1 MAAIVHSQMLKL
13 YAGPRSISGSF
24 GASPSQAAVTA
35 YLSQPSCVLSANAE
49 GVVEDYAPA
58 STTIVVEVSG
68 RTDTANWTIST
79 TKSPSVGTVSVVG
92 ATISVS
98 GMTDDAGWVDITA
111 SKAGYE
117 SVTRRFTLAKVRQK
131 GGVRVATTLPANP
144 SEVGGELAIFL
155 DVADPALRGMY
166 GWSGT
171 AWVKTGELLNGSVT
185 ADKLAA
191 DAIQATKFADG
202 IEPVSIVS
210 LLPNVVGYTGPKLV
224 FLTTD
229 NKIYR
234 YTGSSWVKE
243 LPAED
248 LTGQL
253 VADQLASNSVTT
265 GKIQAGA
272 VTTDQLAA
280 KAVTASKLVLTDTSN
295 IYPDYDILDSSF
307 YSGAAFTR
315 VASTSL
321 SLGAYAL
328 RIAANAAESRVE
340 SQWFQVEPSAE
351 YFVELSAYQSI
362 SGTTG
367 AAAAYIEFGSFSG
380 GETTPTVTR
389 SELVL
394 RRVSTTSSARA
405 DAAVTTASNERK
417 ARLVFIREAGG
428 TGVAEFGGPVIRRRN
443 NAKLIVDGSIVA
455 TKIATDAV
463 QTHHLLAGAV
473 TAEKLMVN
481 KLSAITADMGD
492 VTAGTFTLSS
502 TGYIRGGATNFST
515 GAGFWMGYD
524 AGTYKLRAGTPG
536 SSGFEWTGSAFNVRG
551 PDGSITISSGV
562 VDWAK
567 INGTG
572 KPENGATAGA
582 SLTQPFSNWNIGS
595 QTLATVSDGKV
606 GGQVLRLGTLVS
618 YPSAQGYTP
627 IDPTKKYRVRFWAR
641 PSSTC
646 DGRLYFSLRQ
656 AINETDTWGPLN
668 GGRAP
673 YKPSGQYR
681 AAHNAT
687 YGTDAWGEYSYIW
700 DAADWQ
706 AGVKFFR
713 PEFLSN
719 YGGTAG
725 HWDVQGLVIEEATDV
740 EAAKDAASAA
750 QTAANTA
757 NAALADI
764 AADNKLTPGE
774 KRSVRVEWDAIYA
787 ERASIQAQ
795 ASSFSIT
802 TELTNYNNDFQA
814 LGTYLNGGTA
824 YTIGAAPP
832 SWITDANLAVTTNIV
847 GSTFRTNWA
856 TLYQRRQEL
865 LNKISAEAA
874 KRADWSSVGGKTGFA
889 ALDGKITSGNVT
901 TYIDY
906 AAIGAAQIGSVE
918 LVGESA
924 FKVRT
929 NNSAGARMDMDSR
942 RIKIFDANGTLRV
955 QLGDLT
961 V

>member
-24 GASPSQAAVTA
+24 GASPSQAVVTA

-68 RTDTANWTIST
+68 RTDTSNWTIST
-79 TKSPSVGTVSVVG
+79 AKSTSVGTVSVTG
-92 ATISVS
+92 ATVSVS
-98 GMTDDAGWVDITA
+98 GLTDDAGWVDITA
-111 SKAGYE
+111 SKVGYE

-191 DAIQATKFADG
+191 DAIQATKFASG
-202 IEPVSIVS
+202 IEPVAIVN

-229 NKIYR
+229 NKLYR

-307 YSGAAFTR
+307 YSGTAFTR

-321 SLGAYAL
+321 SRGAYAL

-473 TAEKLMVN
+473 TAEKLTVN

-502 TGYIRGGATNFST
+502 TGYIRGGATNFAT

-524 AGTYKLRAGTPG
+524 SGTYKLRAGTPG

-562 VDWAK
+562 VDWDK
-567 INGTG
+567 IGGAG
-572 KPENGATAGA
+572 KPENGATVGANSTNLKAGVGVNMVFNGDYTDGLAGTVVGWRSEGNQHSLGWNLA
-582 SLTQPFSNWNIGS
+582 SYIVQGEGTAYITQPGTNGTAVFDANVWNGQEGQYFAVTPGQRYEFYAYLNTHRCTAQFGVLFLDAAGNQLWHPQGTSVSHQSDISSISDMRISHGFAVAPANAVKAYLIVRGQGINSNDPYVFFS
-595 QTLATVSDGKV
+595 
-606 GGQVLRLGTLVS
+606 
-618 YPSAQGYTP
+618 
-627 IDPTKKYRVRFWAR
+627 
-641 PSSTC
+641 
-646 DGRLYFSLRQ
+646 RLYF
-656 AINETDTWGPLN
+656 GM
-668 GGRAP
+668 
-673 YKPSGQYR
+673 
-681 AAHNAT
+681 
-687 YGTDAWGEYSYIW
+687 
-700 DAADWQ
+700 
-706 AGVKFFR
+706 
-713 PEFLSN
+713 
-719 YGGTAG
+719 
-725 HWDVQGLVIEEATDV
+725 
-740 EAAKDAASAA
+740 ASAG
-750 QTAANTA
+750 QTEVSPWSPGRG
-757 NAALADI
+757 I
-764 AADNKLTPGE
+764 SQITP
-774 KRSVRVEWDAIYA
+774 S
-787 ERASIQAQ
+787 
-795 ASSFSIT
+795 
-802 TELTNYNNDFQA
+802 
-814 LGTYLNGGTA
+814 
-824 YTIGAAPP
+824 
-832 SWITDANLAVTTNIV
+832 
-847 GSTFRTNWA
+847 
-856 TLYQRRQEL
+856 
-865 LNKISAEAA
+865 
-874 KRADWSSVGGKTGFA
+874 
-889 ALDGKITSGNVT
+889 NVT
-901 TYIDY
+901 TYIAN
-906 AAIGAAQIGSVE
+906 AAIGNAQIGNAAITSAKIGTAQV
-918 LVGESA
+918 LAANIANAQINTLHVGPDQITVPRYIESSA
-924 FKVRT
+924 AVSTPTSGSWYEVLSFNSFPALGAPVLLFVTIDSSKRT
-929 NNSAGARMDMDSR
+929 RLLRNGVVLYDFEVPKDGNDFLILGQVSFMVYDSNPGDYPNYTVQIYRSTIHWNSSTYDRPRKLA
-942 RIKIFDANGTLRV
+942 IFAMKR
-955 QLGDLT
+955 
-961 V
+961 